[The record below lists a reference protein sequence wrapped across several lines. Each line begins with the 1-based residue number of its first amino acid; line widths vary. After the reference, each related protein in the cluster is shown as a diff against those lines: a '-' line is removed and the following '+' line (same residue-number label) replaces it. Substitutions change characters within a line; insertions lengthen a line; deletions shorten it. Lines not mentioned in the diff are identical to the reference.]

1 MAEAIVRTEALC
13 REFPVG
19 ESTVHALDDVA
30 IAVQPGELAV
40 VHGPSG
46 SGKTTLLNVIGGLE
60 RPTSGRVWVDG
71 QEVTA
76 MSDDQLVAFRRNR
89 IGFVFQG
96 FGLLPVLSAA
106 ENVEIP
112 LRLQRMEPRRRDR
125 RVRELLELV
134 GLEERANHRPYELSG
149 GEQQRVAIVRALTNE
164 PPLLLADEPTGQL
177 DSENART
184 IMSFIHTLVANRVIS
199 ALVAT
204 HDQALLDVAD
214 RVIQLQDGRVVSSD
228 NGSKPRR

>member
-19 ESTVHALDDVA
+19 ESTVHALEDVA
-30 IAVQPGELAV
+30 LAVPPGELAV

-71 QEVTA
+71 QEVTT
-76 MSDDQLVAFRRNR
+76 MSDDQLVAFRRSR

-112 LRLQRMEPRRRDR
+112 LRLQRMEPRRRDG

-184 IMSFIHTLVANRVIS
+184 IMSFIHTLVANRGIS

-204 HDQALLDVAD
+204 HDQALLNVAD

-228 NGSKPRR
+228 NGGKPRR

>member
-40 VHGPSG
+40 VYGPSG

-60 RPTSGRVWVDG
+60 QPTSGRVWVDG
-71 QEVTA
+71 QEVTT

>member
-30 IAVQPGELAV
+30 VAVQPGELAV

-76 MSDDQLVAFRRNR
+76 MSDDQLVAFRRSR

-112 LRLQRMEPRRRDR
+112 LRLQRMEPRRRDG

-134 GLEERANHRPYELSG
+134 GLEGRANHRPYELSG

-184 IMSFIHTLVANRVIS
+184 IMSFIHTLVANRGIS

-228 NGSKPRR
+228 NGGKPRR